1 MRGQVNTSSRPASTF
16 SSPPRSGVAE
26 RGTVPAVAAGA
37 DEEPAAAAE
46 AEEPPEVED
55 RAAWDAAEDEAA
67 PLLWRGTSVMLEA
80 RVGSP
85 S

>member
-1 MRGQVNTSSRPASTF
+1 M
-16 SSPPRSGVAE
+16 
-26 RGTVPAVAAGA
+26 AAGA

-80 RVGSP
+80 RVGSR